1 LSTGTPMPLPVRG
14 LDFVA
19 PYWFDDALFLNNTR
33 NASNKTGNAST
44 VYYRETN
51 NSVLLA
57 RATREIRKTFATA
70 SKFIATHLFIV
81 TWIINDPENDLSMV
95 ISIANHLKYI
105 TIFYFS

>member
-1 LSTGTPMPLPVRG
+1 MSTATPIPLPVRR

-19 PYWFDDALFLNNTR
+19 PYWFDDALFLNNTG
-33 NASNKTGNAST
+33 NASNKTETT

-51 NSVLLA
+51 NSVLLT